1 MIAYLVESSQETS
14 LNTSG
19 LKQLKLIVFDVDGVF
34 TDGQTWQDAT
44 GSWRRY
50 FSVRD
55 AMAVRALRRAG
66 FMVAVITSASSPEIR
81 EQMSQMGIEELFE
94 DRDDKESVIREL
106 LSRHS
111 LEASEVA
118 LMSEDIHDLSL
129 MQSLGAGITVPLA
142 PKALRE
148 SALLVTARS
157 GGDGAV
163 FEACKMILQQ
173 SETSSDAARRPRPWS
188 DQSS

>member
-1 MIAYLVESSQETS
+1 MSDI
-14 LNTSG
+14 NG
-19 LKQLKLIVFDVDGVF
+19 LKNGLKRLKLIVFDVDGVF

-55 AMAVRALRRAG
+55 AMAVKALRRAG
-66 FMVAVITSASSPEIR
+66 FLVAVVTGASSPEIR
-81 EQMSQMGIEELFE
+81 LQMSQMGVENLYE
-94 DRDDKESVIREL
+94 DREDKTTVIREL
-106 LSRHS
+106 LKLHS

-129 MQSLGAGITVPLA
+129 MRSLGAGITVPLA
-142 PKALRE
+142 PSALRE
-148 SALLVTARS
+148 SAQLITSRS

-163 FEACKMILQQ
+163 FEACKMILQH
-173 SETSSDAARRPRPWS
+173 SEIYSEAARRPRPWS